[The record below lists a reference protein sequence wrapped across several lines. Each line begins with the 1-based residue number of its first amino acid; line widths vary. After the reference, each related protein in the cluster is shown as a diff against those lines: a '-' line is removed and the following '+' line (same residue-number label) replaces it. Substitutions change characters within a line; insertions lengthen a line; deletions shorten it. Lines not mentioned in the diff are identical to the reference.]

1 MRHTWAGLLCV
12 AALSAGVLSSCGSTT
27 GEVKQATASDSGSPT
42 SEAPTVIPEPADQS
56 ICRADAEAVDAPYSD
71 AFPTEWTFP
80 ADTTVYDVEDRGSTG
95 VIVTAISSAPFAD
108 ILDFLNTEEEA
119 NGFKVTDGETEDR
132 DAEANW
138 EATDYTGRW
147 TIQKS
152 GTCDGETVM
161 QVLAT
166 PVG

>member
-1 MRHTWAGLLCV
+1 MWVALAAG
-12 AALSAGVLSSCGSTT
+12 ALSSCGSTQDDDAQGRSVDST
-27 GEVKQATASDSGSPT
+27 SDSGEST
-42 SEAPTVIPEPADQS
+42 AAAPGADPADQT
-56 ICRADAEAVDAPYSD
+56 ICRAAATAVAAPYNE

-80 ADTTVYDVEDRGSTG
+80 DDTTVYDVEDRGSTG
-95 VIVTAISSAPFAD
+95 IIVTAVSTAPFEE
-108 ILDFLNTEEEA
+108 ILDFLNTEAEA
-119 NGFKVTDGETEDR
+119 NGFNVTEGETEDD

-166 PVG
+166 AVG